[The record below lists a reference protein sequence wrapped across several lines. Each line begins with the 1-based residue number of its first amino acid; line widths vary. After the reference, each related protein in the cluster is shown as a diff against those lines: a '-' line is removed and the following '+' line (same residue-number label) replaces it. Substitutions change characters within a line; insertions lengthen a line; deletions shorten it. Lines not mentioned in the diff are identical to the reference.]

1 MIIKEIAQA
10 IPVERKL
17 IKYPTT
23 SDLRAQRKAPQIC
36 YPMGTGRGI
45 EWEER
50 RGAESTSPMT
60 SHATPGTFPQIFL
73 LHKECFG
80 LVSLPT
86 TSHNAF
92 ELSAGHSRWKQI
104 GITIDYGFRC
114 VDRRGSV
121 ILHAA
126 PLP

>member
-36 YPMGTGRGI
+36 YPMGNKTGRGI

-50 RGAESTSPMT
+50 DVAQK
-60 SHATPGTFPQIFL
+60 AL
-73 LHKECFG
+73 L
-80 LVSLPT
+80 
-86 TSHNAF
+86 
-92 ELSAGHSRWKQI
+92 R
-104 GITIDYGFRC
+104 
-114 VDRRGSV
+114 
-121 ILHAA
+121 
-126 PLP
+126 